1 MLSSYSDT
9 SLIQPIAQ
17 KAHLSREN
25 PNSHFP
31 LLDVDILEYCKT
43 SILAFSI
50 FLSFFFFYDAKVTQL
65 ITRKTLVKNDIKIS
79 WSQLHVSET
88 IINQPWLG
96 KVLHILPWW
105 CNQNW
110 TLEITH
116 TQKKAAFMTEKKKV
130 NVQQSLST
138 SFDTGRIKG

>member
-50 FLSFFFFYDAKVTQL
+50 LLSFFFFFFDAKVTQL
-65 ITRKTLVKNDIKIS
+65 VTRKTLVKNDIKIS
-79 WSQLHVSET
+79 
-88 IINQPWLG
+88 
-96 KVLHILPWW
+96 
-105 CNQNW
+105 
-110 TLEITH
+110 
-116 TQKKAAFMTEKKKV
+116 
-130 NVQQSLST
+130 
-138 SFDTGRIKG
+138 